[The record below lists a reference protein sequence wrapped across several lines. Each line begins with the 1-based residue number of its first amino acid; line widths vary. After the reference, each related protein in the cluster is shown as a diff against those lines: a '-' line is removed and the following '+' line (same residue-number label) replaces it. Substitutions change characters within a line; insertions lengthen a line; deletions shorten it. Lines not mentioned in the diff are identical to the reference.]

1 MGCFHYQQ
9 VFLIADLHFLTAQK
23 LDALDYV
30 AVLSILLSAG
40 INATTIQAQDFK
52 DVHGDAAIG
61 RRTLPIIL
69 PGIARYT
76 ILAGLTA
83 WSIGLA
89 WVWKLDWAT
98 AFIFLSIAGVVVS
111 RFQFLTSVKED
122 QVSYYWYNVSAGR
135 VVCLLR
141 PELMNF
147 EDLAFFRPR
156 TSVVLSPLAYIEQLF
171 VGTCKSSPSY

>member
-1 MGCFHYQQ
+1 MH
-9 VFLIADLHFLTAQK
+9 DLPAAQK
-23 LDALDYV
+23 PDALDYV
-30 AVLSILLSAG
+30 AILSIILSAG

-52 DVHGDAAIG
+52 DVHGDRAIG

-98 AFIFLSIAGVVVS
+98 AFVFLSIAGVVVS
-111 RFQFLTSVKED
+111 RFQFMTSVKED
-122 QVSYYWYNVSAGR
+122 QVSYYWYNVSYSAS
-135 VVCLLR
+135 LLSR
-141 PELMNF
+141 RRLMI
-147 EDLAFFRPR
+147 LKGVAFFRAR
-156 TSVVLSPLAYIEQLF
+156 TTVVLPTLAHLDEL
-171 VGTCKSSPSY
+171 